1 MLLLHGNG
9 SMIADFVASGIMD
22 DADTGHRFA
31 RALGASPNTVET
43 HLAHCYDKERVNAQ
57 ADLCSAGQFPLG
69 AHLPTCPRQRDK
81 VMTDADACPDLRP
94 RADARAPG

>member
-1 MLLLHGNG
+1 VLLLHGNG

-43 HLAHCYDKERVNAQ
+43 HLAHCYDKERVKAQ
-57 ADLCSAGQFPLG
+57 ATCALPGNFRSARICQR
-69 AHLPTCPRQRDK
+69 AHANATRS
-81 VMTDADACPDLRP
+81 
-94 RADARAPG
+94 